1 MRTRMT
7 VVLGLIVAM
16 FASGWVASSAVATPP
31 VTLSSEF
38 VTDEAGVLSSGEL
51 DAANARLGD
60 LAAANGGDLYVV
72 FVDEFTD
79 PEDSVAWTDRVA
91 ADNGLGPDQY
101 LIAVAIDAGQY
112 AISADAGGPLD
123 DSQIDAVVQAM
134 ENGLRAG
141 DWDGAIIAAA
151 DAFPGQGQGGDA
163 GGFIGILIALVVVAI
178 IIIVIVMIVRSRR
191 KTKDAARPTVPDPN
205 DPFAS
210 VSDDDLATQAGSA
223 LVQADDAI
231 TSSRQEVGFAVAQY
245 GEDSTAAFTQVVEA
259 AHAKVSEA
267 FALKQKIDDEVPDTA
282 EQRRAWHI
290 QIIQLCDA
298 ADDLLDENVE
308 AFEQLRKLEAEAPQ
322 ALERLTARRAAA
334 QQALTTAPAALAA
347 LSQEYDAAALS
358 TVAENPAQAQQRLSL
373 ADSEM
378 AEAAQLIAA
387 GKNGEAA
394 FAIRTAEAAVQQSE
408 ELVAAVTNL
417 GANLSTV
424 EEQARALI
432 ADLEADLAAAAAMPD
447 AQTQL
452 APLIARTRTNIDS
465 AHTSLQ
471 TAQRNPQQVLETL
484 DAANTQID
492 AALGQA
498 REASALAQRTQ
509 RMLQQKLAQAQA
521 QISAAT
527 DFITTRRGA
536 IGATAR
542 TRLAEANAAYAEAVA
557 AQATDPALATERA
570 TRAASLAA
578 EAISY
583 AQSEVSSFNNGGWG
597 GGGWSGGASSGWGG
611 GGSSGLGGDILGG
624 ILGGLLSGA
633 GSSRGGGGGGWSGGG
648 SWRSGGSSRSSRP
661 SSFGG
666 GSRSGGRS
674 RGGRF

>member
-16 FASGWVASSAVATPP
+16 FVSGWAGSIAAATPP
-31 VTLSSEF
+31 VTLSSDF
-38 VTDEAGVLSSGEL
+38 VTDEAGVLSSSEL

-60 LAAANGGDLYVV
+60 LAAAGDADLYVV

-79 PEDSVAWTDRVA
+79 PSSSTTWADETAI
-91 ADNGLGPDQY
+91 DNGLGAEQY
-101 LIAVAIDAGQY
+101 LIAVAVNSSQYTISIDDNASLSDAQ
-112 AISADAGGPLD
+112 ISSILEAMEGPL
-123 DSQIDAVVQAM
+123 S
-134 ENGLRAG
+134 EG
-141 DWDGAIIAAA
+141 DWDGAVIAAA
-151 DAFPGQGQGGDA
+151 DAFPGQGQSGDA
-163 GGFIGILIALVVVAI
+163 GGFIGILIALVIVAVLV
-178 IIIVIVMIVRSRR
+178 IVIVLIVRSRR
-191 KTKDAARPTVPDPN
+191 KKKDAARPDVPDPN
-205 DPFAS
+205 DPYAA
-210 VSDDDLATQAGSA
+210 VSHEDLEQQAGSA

-245 GEDSTAAFTQVVEA
+245 GEDSTAAFTRVVEA
-259 AHAKVSEA
+259 AQAKVAEA
-267 FALKQKIDDEVPDTA
+267 FAIKQQIDDEVPDTA

-308 AFEQLRKLEAEAPQ
+308 AFEDLRKLEAEAPQ

-334 QQALTTAPAALAA
+334 QQVLATAPAALAA
-347 LSQEYDAAALS
+347 LSQNYDATALA
-358 TVAENPAQAQQRLSL
+358 TVADNPAQAQQRLSL

-408 ELVAAVTNL
+408 ELTAAVTSLGTNL
-417 GANLSTV
+417 AAV

-432 ADLEADLAAAAAMPD
+432 SDLEADLAAAAAMPES
-447 AQTQL
+447 QTQL
-452 APLIARTRTNIDS
+452 APLIARTRTNIDT
-465 AHTSLQ
+465 AQTGLQ
-471 TAQRNPQQVLETL
+471 AAQRNPQQVLETL
-484 DAANTQID
+484 DAANAQID

-509 RMLQQKLAQAQA
+509 RMLQQRLAQAQA

-542 TRLAEANAAYAEAVA
+542 TRLAEANAAYSEAVA
-557 AQATDPALATERA
+557 LQATDPAVATERA
-570 TRAASLAA
+570 TRAASLAG

-583 AQSEVSSFNNGGWG
+583 AQSEVSSFDNGGWG
-597 GGGWSGGASSGWGG
+597 GGGWSGGGYSR
-611 GGSSGLGGDILGG
+611 GSDLGGDILGG
-624 ILGGLLSGA
+624 ILGGLLSGGG
-633 GSSRGGGGGGWSGGG
+633 GSSRGGGGWSGGS
-648 SWRSGGSSRSSRP
+648 SWRSSGSSRSSRP

-666 GSRSGGRS
+666 SRGGGSRGGRS

>member
-16 FASGWVASSAVATPP
+16 FTSGWVGSAAIATPP
-31 VTLSSEF
+31 VSLGSDF
-38 VTDEAGVLSSGEL
+38 VTDEAGVLSSSEL
-51 DAANARLGD
+51 DAANARLSE
-60 LAAANGGDLYVV
+60 LATADGGDLYVV

-79 PEDSVAWTDRVA
+79 PADSVAWTDQTA
-91 ADNGLGPDQY
+91 GDNGLGADQY
-101 LIAVAIDAGQY
+101 LIAVAVDAGQY
-112 AISADAGGPLD
+112 AISADASGPLSD
-123 DSQIDAVVQAM
+123 EQIDTVVQAM

-141 DWDGAIIAAA
+141 DWDGAVIAAA
-151 DAFPGQGQGGDA
+151 DAFPGQAADA
-163 GGFIGILIALVVVAI
+163 GGFLGILLILVIVAVVV
-178 IIIVIVMIVRSRR
+178 IVIVLIVRSR
-191 KTKDAARPTVPDPN
+191 KKKKDAARPTVPDPN
-205 DPFAS
+205 DPYAA
-210 VSDDDLATQAGSA
+210 VSDEDLAKQAGSA

-259 AHAKVSEA
+259 AHAKVAEA
-267 FALKQKIDDEVPDTA
+267 FALKQQIDDEVPDSA

-298 ADDLLDENVE
+298 ADDLLDDNVE
-308 AFEQLRKLEAEAPQ
+308 AFEELRKLEAEAPQ
-322 ALERLTARRAAA
+322 ALERLTARRTAA
-334 QQALTTAPAALAA
+334 QESLASAPAALAA
-347 LSQEYDAAALS
+347 LSQSYDAAALA

-378 AEAAQLIAA
+378 AEASRLIAA

-408 ELVAAVTNL
+408 ELTAAVTNL
-417 GANLSTV
+417 GAHLAAE

-432 ADLEADLAAAAAMPD
+432 ADLEADLAAAEAMPD
-447 AQTQL
+447 AQAQL
-452 APLIARTRTNIDS
+452 APLIARTRTNID
-465 AHTSLQ
+465 AAQQGLQ
-471 TAQRNPQQVLETL
+471 AARRNPQQVIDTL
-484 DAANTQID
+484 DAANAQID

-509 RMLQQKLAQAQA
+509 RILQQRLTQAQA
-521 QISAAT
+521 QISAAN

-542 TRLAEANAAYAEAVA
+542 TRLAEANAAYSEAVA
-557 AQATDPALATERA
+557 NQASDPALATERA
-570 TRAASLAA
+570 TRAANLAG

-583 AQSEVSSFNNGGWG
+583 AQSEVSSFNDGGWG
-597 GGGWSGGASSGWGG
+597 GGAWSGGGYNR
-611 GGSSGLGGDILGG
+611 GSDLGGDILGG
-624 ILGGLLSGA
+624 ILGGLLSGG
-633 GSSRGGGGGGWSGGG
+633 GSNRGGGGSWSGGS
-648 SWRSGGSSRSSRP
+648 SWRSSGSSRSSRP

-666 GSRSGGRS
+666 SRSSGSRSGGRS

>member
-16 FASGWVASSAVATPP
+16 LASGWATSAVATPP
-31 VTLSSEF
+31 ATLSSEF
-38 VTDEAGVLSSGEL
+38 VTDQAGVFSPSEL
-51 DAANARLGD
+51 NAANTRLSD
-60 LAAANGGDLYVV
+60 LAAAGGGDLYVV

-79 PEDSVAWTDRVA
+79 PAESVAWTDQTA

-101 LIAVAIDAGQY
+101 LIAVAVDAGQY
-112 AISADAGGPLD
+112 AISADANGPLD
-123 DSQIDAVVQAM
+123 DTQVDSVVQAM
-134 ENGLRAG
+134 ENGLRAS
-141 DWDGAIIAAA
+141 DWDGAVIAAA
-151 DAFPGQGQGGDA
+151 DAFPGQAGVSGG
-163 GGFIGILIALVVVAI
+163 GLPGWLVFLVIAAIVVV
-178 IIIVIVMIVRSRR
+178 IIVLIVRSR
-191 KTKDAARPTVPDPN
+191 KKKKVAAIASVPDPN
-205 DPFAS
+205 DPYAA
-210 VSDDDLATQAGSA
+210 VSDDDLEKQAGSA

-245 GEDSTAAFTQVVEA
+245 GEDSTAAFTQVVESA
-259 AHAKVSEA
+259 QAKIAEA
-267 FALKQKIDDEVPDTA
+267 FALKQQIDDEVPDTA

-308 AFEQLRKLEAEAPQ
+308 AFEELRKLEAEAPQ
-322 ALERLTARRAAA
+322 ALERLTQRRTAA
-334 QQALTTAPAALAA
+334 QQALTAAPAALEA
-347 LSQEYDAAALS
+347 LAQSYDAAALA
-358 TVAENPAQAQQRLSL
+358 TVAENPSHAQQRLSL
-373 ADSEM
+373 ADAEI
-378 AEAAQLIAA
+378 AEATKQIAA
-387 GKNGEAA
+387 GNNGEAA

-408 ELVAAVTNL
+408 ELTAAVTTL
-417 GANLSTV
+417 GANLVAV

-447 AQTQL
+447 EQAQL
-452 APLIARTRTNIDS
+452 APIIARTRTNIDS
-465 AHTSLQ
+465 AQAGLQ
-471 TAQRNPQQVLETL
+471 AAQRNPQQVLETL

-498 REASALAQRTQ
+498 RESSALAQRTQ
-509 RMLQQKLAQAQA
+509 RMLQQRLAQAQS
-521 QISAAT
+521 QISSAN

-542 TRLAEANAAYAEAVA
+542 TRLSEANAAYAEAVA
-557 AQATDPALATERA
+557 SQATDPTLAIERA
-570 TRAASLAA
+570 TRAANLAG

-583 AQSEVSSFNNGGWG
+583 AQSEVSSFNGGGWG
-597 GGGWSGGASSGWGG
+597 GGSWGGGWSGGSSRD
-611 GGSSGLGGDILGG
+611 SGLGGDILGG
-624 ILGGLLSGA
+624 ILGGLISGGLSGG
-633 GSSRGGGGGGWSGGG
+633 GSSRSSSSGWGGGS
-648 SWRSGGSSRSSRP
+648 SWRSGGSSSRSSRP

>member
-1 MRTRMT
+1 MT
-7 VVLGLIVAM
+7 VMLGLIVAM
-16 FASGWVASSAVATPP
+16 FASGWVGSVAVATPP

-38 VTDEAGVLSSGEL
+38 VTDEAGVLTSGEL
-51 DAANARLGD
+51 DSANARLSELSNAGD
-60 LAAANGGDLYVV
+60 RDLYVV

-79 PEDSVAWTDRVA
+79 PSSSSTWADETAI
-91 ADNGLGPDQY
+91 DNGLGVEQY
-101 LIAVAIDAGQY
+101 LIAIAVDSSQYTISVDDNASLSDAQ
-112 AISADAGGPLD
+112 LD
-123 DSQIDAVVQAM
+123 SILEAM
-134 ENGLRAG
+134 EAPLRAG
-141 DWDGAIIAAA
+141 DWDGAVIAAA
-151 DAFPGQGQGGDA
+151 DALPGQSGDA
-163 GGFIGILIALVVVAI
+163 GGFLGILIALVVVAI
-178 IIIVIVMIVRSRR
+178 VIVVIVLIVRSRR
-191 KTKDAARPTVPDPN
+191 TKRDAARPTAPDPN
-205 DPFAS
+205 DPYAA
-210 VSDDDLATQAGSA
+210 VSDEDLATQAGSA

-245 GEDSTAAFTQVVEA
+245 GEDSTAAFTQVVDA
-259 AHAKVSEA
+259 AQAKIAEA
-267 FALKQKIDDEVPDTA
+267 FALKQQIDDEVPDTA

-308 AFEQLRKLEAEAPQ
+308 AFEELRKLEAQAPQ

-334 QQALTTAPAALAA
+334 GQALAAAPVAMAA
-347 LSQEYDAAALS
+347 LSQNYDAAALA

-378 AEAAQLIAA
+378 AAAAQLIAA

-408 ELVAAVTNL
+408 ELIAAVTHL
-417 GANLSTV
+417 GANLAAV

-447 AQTQL
+447 SQAQL

-465 AHTSLQ
+465 AQENLQ
-471 TAQRNPQQVLETL
+471 AAQRNPQKVLETL
-484 DAANTQID
+484 DSANTQID

-509 RMLQQKLAQAQA
+509 RMLQQRLAQAQA
-521 QISAAT
+521 QISAAN
-527 DFITTRRGA
+527 DFISTRRGA

-542 TRLAEANAAYAEAVA
+542 TRLAEANAAYSEAVA
-557 AQATDPALATERA
+557 AQTTDPALATERA
-570 TRAASLAA
+570 TRAAALAG

-583 AQSEVSSFNNGGWG
+583 AQSEVSSFNSGGWG
-597 GGGWSGGASSGWGG
+597 GGGWSGGGYNR
-611 GGSSGLGGDILGG
+611 GSDLGGDILGG
-624 ILGGLLSGA
+624 ILGGLIS
-633 GSSRGGGGGGWSGGG
+633 GGGSNRSSGGGWSGGSS
-648 SWRSGGSSRSSRP
+648 SWRSSGSSRSSRP
-661 SSFGG
+661 SSFGGSRSG

>member
-7 VVLGLIVAM
+7 VMLGLIVAM
-16 FASGWVASSAVATPP
+16 FASGWVGSVAIATPP
-31 VTLSSEF
+31 VTLSSDF
-38 VTDEAGVLSSGEL
+38 VTDEAGVLTSGEL
-51 DAANARLGD
+51 DSANARLGE

-79 PEDSVAWTDRVA
+79 PADSVAWTDRTA
-91 ADNGLGPDQY
+91 ADNGLGADQY
-101 LIAVAIDAGQY
+101 LIAVAVDAGQY
-112 AISADAGGPLD
+112 AISADSGGPLN

-141 DWDGAIIAAA
+141 DWDGAVIAAA
-151 DAFPGQGQGGDA
+151 DAFPGQSGDA
-163 GGFIGILIALVVVAI
+163 GGFLGILIALVVVAV
-178 IIIVIVMIVRSRR
+178 VIVVIVLIVRSRR
-191 KTKDAARPTVPDPN
+191 KKRDAARPTVPDPN
-205 DPFAS
+205 DPYAA

-245 GEDSTAAFTQVVEA
+245 GEDSTAAFSQVVEA
-259 AHAKVSEA
+259 AQAKISEA
-267 FALKQKIDDEVPDTA
+267 FALKQQIDDEVPDTA

-308 AFEQLRKLEAEAPQ
+308 AFEELRKLEAEAPQ

-334 QQALTTAPAALAA
+334 QQALAAAPAALAV
-347 LSQEYDAAALS
+347 LSQNYDAAALA

-408 ELVAAVTNL
+408 ELIAAVTHL
-417 GANLSTV
+417 GANLAAV

-432 ADLEADLAAAAAMPD
+432 AELEADLAAAAAIPD
-447 AQTQL
+447 AQAQL

-465 AHTSLQ
+465 AHASLQ
-471 TAQRNPQQVLETL
+471 AAQRNPQNVLETL
-484 DAANTQID
+484 DSANTQID

-509 RMLQQKLAQAQA
+509 RMLQQRLAQAQA
-521 QISAAT
+521 QISAAG
-527 DFITTRRGA
+527 DFISTRRGA

-542 TRLAEANAAYAEAVA
+542 TRLAEANAAYSEAVS
-557 AQATDPALATERA
+557 AQATDPVLATERA
-570 TRAASLAA
+570 TRAAALAG

-597 GGGWSGGASSGWGG
+597 GGGWSGGGYNR
-611 GGSSGLGGDILGG
+611 GSDLGGDILGG
-624 ILGGLLSGA
+624 ILGGLLSGG
-633 GSSRGGGGGGWSGGG
+633 GSGRSSGGGWSGGS
-648 SWRSGGSSRSSRP
+648 SWRSSGSSRSSRP

-666 GSRSGGRS
+666 SRSSGSRSGGRS

>member
-1 MRTRMT
+1 MT
-7 VVLGLIVAM
+7 VMLGLIVAM
-16 FASGWVASSAVATPP
+16 FASGWVGSAAVATPP
-31 VTLSSEF
+31 VTLNSDF

-51 DAANARLGD
+51 DAANARLGE
-60 LAAANGGDLYVV
+60 LASANGGDLYVV

-79 PEDSVAWTDRVA
+79 PVDSVDWTDQVA

-101 LIAVAIDAGQY
+101 LIAVALDSGQY
-112 AISADAGGPLD
+112 AISADASGPLS

-134 ENGLRAG
+134 ENGLRAR
-141 DWDGAIIAAA
+141 DWDGAVIAAA
-151 DAFPGQGQGGDA
+151 DAFPGQAGQPGDA
-163 GGFIGILIALVVVAI
+163 GGFVGILIALVVVAVVV
-178 IIIVIVMIVRSRR
+178 IVIVMIVRSR
-191 KTKDAARPTVPDPN
+191 KKKKDAARPTVPDPN
-205 DPFAS
+205 DPYAV
-210 VSDDDLATQAGSA
+210 VSDDDLEKQAGSA

-259 AHAKVSEA
+259 AQAKIAEA
-267 FALKQKIDDEVPDTA
+267 FALKQQIDDEVPDTA

-298 ADDLLDENVE
+298 ADDLLDENIE
-308 AFEQLRKLEAEAPQ
+308 AFEELRKLEAEAPQ

-334 QQALTTAPAALAA
+334 QQLLTAAPAALAA
-347 LSQEYDAAALS
+347 LSQNYDAAALS

-378 AEAAQLIAA
+378 AAASQLIAA
-387 GKNGEAA
+387 GNSGEAA

-408 ELVAAVTNL
+408 ELTAAVTSL
-417 GANLSTV
+417 GANLSAV

-447 AQTQL
+447 SEAQL
-452 APLIARTRTNIDS
+452 APLIARTRANIDS
-465 AHTSLQ
+465 AQESLQ
-471 TAQRNPQQVLETL
+471 ASRRNPQQVLETL
-484 DAANTQID
+484 DSANTQID

-498 REASALAQRTQ
+498 REASAVAQRTQ
-509 RMLQQKLAQAQA
+509 RMLQQRLTQAQA

-542 TRLAEANAAYAEAVA
+542 TRLAEANAAYSEAVA
-557 AQATDPALATERA
+557 TQATDPALATERA
-570 TRAASLAA
+570 TRAANLAG

-597 GGGWSGGASSGWGG
+597 GSNGGWGG
-611 GGSSGLGGDILGG
+611 SNGGWGGSSGGSGLGGDILGG
-624 ILGGLLSGA
+624 ILGGLLSG
-633 GSSRGGGGGGWSGGG
+633 GGGSGRSSGGGWSGGS
-648 SWRSGGSSRSSRP
+648 SWRSSGSSRSSRP